1 MCIRDSCEGDA
12 LLMLLDGKD
21 VSVSLGAACSAGVA
35 QASEV
40 LLAMGIPAQQAR
52 GTLRLSMGY
61 TTTEEHI
68 DTLLHALPQV
78 VERARLAGLA

>member
-1 MCIRDSCEGDA
+1 
-12 LLMLLDGKD
+12 
-21 VSVSLGAACSAGVA
+21 VA